1 MDYGELPR
9 DYSDRKCIL
18 NLMQNELESGK
29 TLIHTQK
36 KLELIKPRY
45 NIKVD

>member
-29 TLIHTQK
+29 NLIHTQRE
-36 KLELIKPRY
+36 LELIKPRY